1 MTEPKIIE
9 IPVGKSLAEI
19 RELMVLATL
28 KAFEGNRTRTAR
40 ALGISR
46 QTLLKYV
53 TRFRERGI
61 KLV

>member
-1 MTEPKIIE
+1 VTEPKIIE